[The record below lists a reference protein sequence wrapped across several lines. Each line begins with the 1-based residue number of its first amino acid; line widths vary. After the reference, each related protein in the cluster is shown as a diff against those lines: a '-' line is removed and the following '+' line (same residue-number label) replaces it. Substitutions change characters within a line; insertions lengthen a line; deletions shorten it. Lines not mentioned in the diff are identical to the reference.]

1 MSEIKKK
8 RITEDSTNYWE
19 QLERL
24 DRLIRAAEIKAG
36 LIFSFHSLFI
46 GVVIDK
52 IANVSLFM
60 EGSLLYAGMVC
71 LWFALVIVSLFF
83 ALRCFRPQM
92 EMNFDTNAFFF
103 IDANRNYG
111 DVKGFRDAYRD
122 INQDPDKLYGQLAE
136 QIYVHSK
143 IIDFKFATVQKSLK
157 FLSLSFFWLLILI
170 IVSLLNF

>member
-1 MSEIKKK
+1 MSEVKKK
-8 RITEDSTNYWE
+8 HILEDPSNYWE

-24 DRLIRAAEIKAG
+24 DRLIRAAELKAG

-46 GVVIDK
+46 GVIIDK
-52 IANVSLFM
+52 IGEVSKYM
-60 EGSLLYAGMVC
+60 EGSLFSGIMVG
-71 LWFALVIVSLFF
+71 LWFALVIVSLFY

-103 IDANRNYG
+103 IDANRNFG
-111 DVKGFRDAYRD
+111 DVKGFRTAYRE
-122 INQDPDKLYGQLAE
+122 INQDPDQLYGQLAE

-157 FLSLSFFWLLILI
+157 FLSLSFFWLLVIV
-170 IVSLLNF
+170 IVSLLIF

>member
-1 MSEIKKK
+1 MSEIKKEH
-8 RITEDSTNYWE
+8 IIENPSNYWE

-24 DRLIRAAEIKAG
+24 DRLIRAAELKAG

-52 IANVSLFM
+52 LAEVSQFM
-60 EGSLLYAGMVC
+60 EGSIFNGIMVS

-103 IDANRNYG
+103 IDANKNFG
-111 DVKGFRDAYRD
+111 DVKGFRTAYRE
-122 INQDPDKLYGQLAE
+122 INQDPDQLYGQLAE

-143 IIDFKFATVQKSLK
+143 IIDYKFGTVQKSLK
-157 FLSLSFFWLLILI
+157 FLSLSFFWLLILVI
-170 IVSLLNF
+170 ISLLNF